1 MLETPLAPHQARQ
14 LARHV
19 VVDIRLRA
27 FLVGP
32 LVGAD
37 DEVANVNPHG
47 LYVAP
52 PLVVCPRRV
61 PDQVLKLLIL
71 TYYD

>member
-14 LARHV
+14 LAADV

-32 LVGAD
+32 LVGGN
-37 DEVANVNPHG
+37 DEVANVNPNAT
-47 LYVAP
+47 YVVA
-52 PLVVCPRRV
+52 PLVVCQSRV
-61 PDQVLKLLIL
+61 NDQPLIGKYTIL
-71 TYYD
+71 